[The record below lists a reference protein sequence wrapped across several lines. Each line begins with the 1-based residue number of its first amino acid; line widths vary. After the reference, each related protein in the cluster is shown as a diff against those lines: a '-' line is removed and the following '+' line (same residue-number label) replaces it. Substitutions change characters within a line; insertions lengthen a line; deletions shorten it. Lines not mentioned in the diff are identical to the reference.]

1 MERKAACILLQDA
14 RGLLYLLLFLSSNRE
29 MSDKLLEL
37 HRHLGER
44 LAGRGDV
51 FLGVLLLLDGGRDG
65 GGVGR
70 LLGELA
76 DFVGD
81 DGEAAA
87 VLASAGGLDGGVQRQ
102 EVRLLGD
109 ARDRA
114 DDLLDVFG
122 VMAELDDGRARAVDA
137 VADAAHLP
145 DGLRERCAVAVHR
158 VDAGLV
164 FCERFEGEALH
175 AADGAVDA
183 ADGRR
188 GVVDMAFLLLD
199 AHGHLA
205 DGLGDVVHVLERL
218 LGCARELFA
227 RGGQRLARA
236 ADFYVGLR
244 W

>member
-81 DGEAAA
+81 DGEPAA
-87 VLASAGGLDGGVQRQ
+87 VLA
-102 EVRLLGD
+102 
-109 ARDRA
+109 
-114 DDLLDVFG
+114 
-122 VMAELDDGRARAVDA
+122 
-137 VADAAHLP
+137 
-145 DGLRERCAVAVHR
+145 
-158 VDAGLV
+158 
-164 FCERFEGEALH
+164 
-175 AADGAVDA
+175 
-183 ADGRR
+183 
-188 GVVDMAFLLLD
+188 
-199 AHGHLA
+199 
-205 DGLGDVVHVLERL
+205 
-218 LGCARELFA
+218 
-227 RGGQRLARA
+227 ARA
-236 ADFYVGLR
+236 ASMAAFSDRRFVCSAMLVIVPTIC
-244 W
+244 WMSSE